1 MLPKRTLLSIYRFQH
16 YLCCMHHTKEQII
29 SLIDSEWAGDSF
41 KGLAKELYQYPNSI
55 PMLMELN
62 EHADAKIAWRSA
74 YLLDLV
80 HDIDPQALDEQLE
93 TIIQRTPHLT
103 NQSIRRHY
111 LRILTQH
118 NLDELA
124 DGQLL
129 DCCFSWLQTQETP
142 IAVKA
147 HCMQII
153 FNLTR
158 AYPELKSELK
168 AVLENLLPYGSKGE
182 VNRAK
187 KILSAIEK
195 T

>member
-1 MLPKRTLLSIYRFQH
+1 
-16 YLCCMHHTKEQII
+16 MHHTKEQII

-41 KGLAKELYQYPNSI
+41 KALAKEFYQFPNTI
-55 PMLMELN
+55 LMLMELN
-62 EHADAKIAWRSA
+62 QHPDAKIAWRSA

-80 HDIDPQALDEQLE
+80 HDIDPHVLDEHLE
-93 TIIQRTPHLT
+93 TILQRTPHLT
-103 NQSIRRHY
+103 NQSIKRHY
-111 LRILTQH
+111 LRILSQH

-129 DCCFSWLQTQETP
+129 DCCFMWLQTQETP

-153 FNLTR
+153 FNLTT
-158 AYPELKSELK
+158 AYPELKPEFR

-182 VNRAK
+182 VNRAR
-187 KILSAIEK
+187 KILSSLK
-195 T
+195 KN